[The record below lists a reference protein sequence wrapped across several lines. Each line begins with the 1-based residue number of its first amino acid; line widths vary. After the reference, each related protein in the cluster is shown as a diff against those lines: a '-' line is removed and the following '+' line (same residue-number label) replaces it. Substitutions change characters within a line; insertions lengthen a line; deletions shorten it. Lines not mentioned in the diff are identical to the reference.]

1 MGKSVKELFQS
12 MNLYEFQMWLQ
23 YYNEN
28 PFGEY
33 RKDLQSALMTK
44 NLLAPWS
51 KSELSLS
58 SLLLIQEEEK
68 ELESEDLAR
77 KIKGFLGVL

>member
-1 MGKSVKELFQS
+1 
-12 MNLYEFQMWLQ
+12 MWLQ

-68 ELESEDLAR
+68 TNFPTTEELTVKLQGMLR
-77 KIKGFLGVL
+77 GR

>member
-1 MGKSVKELFQS
+1 
-12 MNLYEFQMWLQ
+12 MWLK

-51 KSELSLS
+51 KSELSLN
-58 SLLLIQEEEK
+58 SLLLVQEETKLPSTE
-68 ELESEDLAR
+68 ELTL
-77 KIKGFLGVL
+77 KIQGMIRGR

>member
-1 MGKSVKELFQS
+1 
-12 MNLYEFQMWLQ
+12 MNLYEYQMWLN

-51 KSELSLS
+51 KSELSLN
-58 SLLLIQEEEK
+58 SLLLVQEEEK
-68 ELESEDLAR
+68 EIEQEDLSR

>member
-1 MGKSVKELFQS
+1 MG
-12 MNLYEFQMWLQ
+12 LYEFQMWMK

-33 RKDLQSALMTK
+33 RKDLQFALMTK

-58 SLLLIQEEEK
+58 SLLLVQEEEK
-68 ELESEDLAR
+68 ELPSTEELTL
-77 KIKGFLGVL
+77 KIQGMIRGR